1 MTHKKKLHPLSHKP
15 FAGSV
20 ELIPPQPDFVE
31 FIDAHR
37 IWGFPIQQL
46 ERFVLE
52 ENPLH
57 RDKSASPPEQL
68 VLFYPDAQ
76 VFLRGWRL
84 ERMLRPLVSGQVARI
99 HSEKHL
105 GSLVIEEAW
114 VSEIHVVPL
123 NPDHGLTGQVET
135 PVPIKHA

>member
-1 MTHKKKLHPLSHKP
+1 MSHKKKSHLLSHKP

-20 ELIPPQPDFVE
+20 ELIPPQLSFVE
-31 FIDAHR
+31 FFDAHR

-52 ENPLH
+52 ENPQ
-57 RDKSASPPEQL
+57 RQERPASPPEQL
-68 VLFYPDAQ
+68 VLFYLEAS

-84 ERMLRPLVSGQVARI
+84 ELMLRPLITGRVARI
-99 HSEKHL
+99 HAEKHL
-105 GSLVIEEAW
+105 GSLIIEEAW

-123 NPDHGLTGQVET
+123 NPDHRRAGQT
-135 PVPIKHA
+135 KAQASA